1 MKAPFEID
9 VALTRIHEAIRPF
22 PKAGMFAL
30 ADEGFGSPF
39 ELLVAC
45 LISIRTKDEVMVP
58 VARELFKL
66 ARTPAQMAALKAEE
80 IEAIIRQS
88 TFSEA
93 KAPRLK

>member
-1 MKAPFEID
+1 MKAPFDID
-9 VALTRIHEAIRPF
+9 AALTRIHEAIRPF

-30 ADEGFGSPF
+30 AEDGFGSPF

-58 VARELFKL
+58 AARELFQL
-66 ARTPAQMAALKAEE
+66 ARTPAQMAALK
-80 IEAIIRQS
+80 IEQIQAVIRQS